1 MALPSASVAAKAIRV
16 SSNPNG
22 SGCSKRASSLL
33 GMAQG
38 DDREPC
44 SQTADDNGRFFSK
57 NRAKNVSE
65 KHRRPEFREG
75 EKGIS
80 FNSKDVGTEGGKCDE
95 RGLKHSNGQRGM
107 IFCQEGRGRGKVGCF
122 DGGNMGGGLADRGR
136 PIGNSDGFE
145 VEGFR
150 GGDRK
155 ECQEEGRKQ
164 GLVSK
169 IPVQQKEG
177 GLSVVLDME
186 AEEEVKQNVSIFS
199 ELGLIGRL
207 CGIWP
212 SLSELHSWISEN
224 WGPLITGNVQ
234 IYPAA
239 KGFFIVVFG
248 NIEDKKMVLCDHF
261 WCWEDQNV
269 LMLKP
274 WHPKFCPDSE
284 SFEKIPIWVRLP
296 YFPLHLWFNSC
307 LETIGNSLGEFLLV
321 DEGSSNLLHSTYA
334 QILVEMNISLG
345 LPADIEIKTSN
356 GSWFQPLDYEGIPFR
371 CRQCHQVGHLAVNF
385 SKE

>member
-1 MALPSASVAAKAIRV
+1 M
-16 SSNPNG
+16 
-22 SGCSKRASSLL
+22 
-33 GMAQG
+33 
-38 DDREPC
+38 
-44 SQTADDNGRFFSK
+44 
-57 NRAKNVSE
+57 
-65 KHRRPEFREG
+65 
-75 EKGIS
+75 
-80 FNSKDVGTEGGKCDE
+80 
-95 RGLKHSNGQRGM
+95 
-107 IFCQEGRGRGKVGCF
+107 
-122 DGGNMGGGLADRGR
+122 
-136 PIGNSDGFE
+136 
-145 VEGFR
+145 
-150 GGDRK
+150 
-155 ECQEEGRKQ
+155 
-164 GLVSK
+164 
-169 IPVQQKEG
+169 QQKEG

-199 ELGLIGRL
+199 ELGLIGRF

-274 WHPKFCPDSE
+274 WHPKFRPDSE

-307 LETIGNSLGEFLLV
+307 LETIENSLGEFLLV

-371 CRQCHQVGHLAVNF
+371 CRRCHQVGHLAAKCSKVRVQRESSWWKNSEEQHYTVVKKVEGGEEKKSF
-385 SKE
+385 SQIVADSPHQISPAATNVPQNLSMEEGKGKQQAVIGMDTPARQEKHKHHEKAAAQVTQLKKRNEGVLHSHKETTWQMQAARVEDGWQVVKGKKERRGAKESFEMVLRSQSRGRGKA